1 VKKTESG
8 HLVSGADNRNE
19 ERRETERRRASRR
32 AHRRIRIPAAESD
45 GDRRA
50 SERREGLG

>member
-1 VKKTESG
+1 MKKTEPA
-8 HLVSGADNRNE
+8 HPVSDAERRDD

-32 AHRRIRIPAAESD
+32 AHRRIRIPAAEND

-50 SERREGLG
+50 AERREGLG